1 MTKAKVTRI
10 IRVVFVAWLIVT
22 AFALWQLR

>member
-1 MTKAKVTRI
+1 MTRVIVSRVIRI
-10 IRVVFVAWLIVT
+10 VFLAWLIVT